1 MATHKGCDHE
11 VHGVGVATARAL
23 TWAWPSELHG
33 RYGNI
38 AIIITVGVATE

>member
-1 MATHKGCDHE
+1 MATHKGVTTE
-11 VHGVGVATARAL
+11 VHGVGVATA
-23 TWAWPSELHG
+23 WAWPSELHG